1 MGRRRRD
8 GDGIGIGIGDSIPP
22 RRIDVEPE
30 LVYLGPARSRPGCS
44 SRRRVGTG
52 ACPVQIGLAGLKA
65 HQIAGRFLGLTTACT
80 CSQSWSWI
88 WPCGTTCSVSSWV
101 HMKPSIV
108 HCGGGRTSMQ
118 HFGSASTVLS
128 LALGA
133 THQTGL
139 ISLRRPR
146 GIVGPVV
153 AVVAALLSLL
163 RRLLLL
169 MPIPRTAVGS
179 AATASSGLILRVG
192 PGGIVGMQVVRHA
205 S

>member
-1 MGRRRRD
+1 MGRRWRD
-8 GDGIGIGIGDSIPP
+8 CDSTGIGVGGSISP

-30 LVYLGPARSRPGCS
+30 LVHLGPARSRPGCC

-52 ACPVQIGLAGLKA
+52 ACSVQIGLAGLKA
-65 HQIAGRFLGLTTACT
+65 HQIAGRLLGLATACT
-80 CSQSWSWI
+80 CRHSWSWI
-88 WPCGTTCSVSSWV
+88 WPCGMTCSSGISWV

-108 HCGGGRTSMQ
+108 LCGGHTSTSMRQ
-118 HFGSASTVLS
+118 HSGSASTVLS

-163 RRLLLL
+163 LL
-169 MPIPRTAVGS
+169 MPIPRTAAGS
-179 AATASSGLILRVG
+179 AASASSGLVALILRVG
-192 PGGIVGMQVVRHA
+192 TGGIVGMQVV
-205 S
+205 